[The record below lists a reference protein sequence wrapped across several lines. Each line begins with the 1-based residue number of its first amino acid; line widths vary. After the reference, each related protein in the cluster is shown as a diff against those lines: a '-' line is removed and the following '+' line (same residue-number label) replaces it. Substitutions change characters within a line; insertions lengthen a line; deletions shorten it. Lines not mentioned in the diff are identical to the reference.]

1 MSLKHLNLFILFGF
15 FSFTTLANK
24 VSISVIASSSSP
36 LASLVVYLTPTQP
49 ISIQKNHD
57 NLIISQKNK
66 KFVPYIEVVQKG
78 NKISFHN
85 NDDITHHIY
94 SVSGNNRFDFKIQ
107 GKQIKN
113 SPNLD
118 SLGEVA
124 MGCNIHDW
132 MSGYVLVVD
141 TPFFT
146 KTNTHGTAIFNNIP
160 SGKYQLTIWHP
171 QLDAPHNKV
180 SQTITITGNQQLQ
193 LKLSNTFLAI
203 PSQESEDDFDFLEDY

>member
-1 MSLKHLNLFILFGF
+1 MSLKHLNLFILFGLI
-15 FSFTTLANK
+15 SFTTLANK
-24 VSISVIASSSSP
+24 VSISIIANSSSP
-36 LASLVVYLTPTQP
+36 LESLVVYLTPAQP
-49 ISIQKNHD
+49 ISNKENHD
-57 NLIISQKNK
+57 NLIIAQKNK

-78 NKISFHN
+78 NNISFHN

-94 SVSGNNRFDFKIQ
+94 SVSGKNRFDFKIQ
-107 GKQIKN
+107 GRQVKN
-113 SPNLD
+113 SPNLNNI
-118 SLGEVA
+118 GEVA

-141 TPFFT
+141 TPFFN
-146 KTNTHGTAIFNNIP
+146 KTNTQGTAIFNSIP
-160 SGKYQLTIWHP
+160 DGKYQLTIWHP

-193 LKLSNTFLAI
+193 LKLTNSFLPI